1 MRDELRDAASATGR
15 DIDQFVVTWVN
26 RSRELLLEC
35 HRSGQKYETVTEGW
49 CEKHLAAESTDQIGL
64 DNYLVNK
71 VQE

>member
-1 MRDELRDAASATGR
+1 MREELRDAASATGR

-49 CEKHLAAESTDQIGL
+49 CEKHLAAEATDQVGL